1 LLECHDNNDELKQL
15 HKEPDL
21 IKLIVMTKNNNDEER
36 TDHKLRK
43 NILQNSLAK
52 TKEGFQKLENN
63 KSAGKKCQGWSNKN
77 LLLIISINCCVRI
90 KCWEATKGGLFFKKS
105 RPEYPANTSS
115 DILPSYFM
123 TINSKC
129 NTADFF

>member
-1 LLECHDNNDELKQL
+1 
-15 HKEPDL
+15 
-21 IKLIVMTKNNNDEER
+21 MTKNNNDEER

-52 TKEGFQKLENN
+52 TKEGFQELENN
-63 KSAGKKCQGWSNKN
+63 KSSGWSNKN
-77 LLLIISINCCVRI
+77 WHIIISINCCVRI

-105 RPEYPANTSS
+105 RPEDPVNTSS
-115 DILPSYFM
+115 NILPSYFM
-123 TINSKC
+123 TINSKY